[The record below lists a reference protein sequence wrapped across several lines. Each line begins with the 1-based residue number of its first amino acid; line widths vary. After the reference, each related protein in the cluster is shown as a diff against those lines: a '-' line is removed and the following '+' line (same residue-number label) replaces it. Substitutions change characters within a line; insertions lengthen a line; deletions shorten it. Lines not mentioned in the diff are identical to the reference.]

1 MRAIARRRKLLVA
14 GLPGAFG
21 NAASVR
27 ARRRE
32 PGSTFVRSSKW
43 DADQVCDDVRGYVV
57 EHLYDDQAVLVVDE
71 TGDVK

>member
-32 PGSTFVRSSKW
+32 PGSTFVRSSKPRIRRICPVAERCQW
-43 DADQVCDDVRGYVV
+43 RRVV
-57 EHLYDDQAVLVVDE
+57 FFP
-71 TGDVK
+71 